1 MVKKTIKKKL
11 TEALKLKI
19 RNEFV
24 QGIEKNN
31 QRIYPTLDD
40 LIKKHKVAQSTI
52 YRVARSDKWKVQ
64 RDQFQQEFVKRLD
77 EQRSKDMLTKSK
89 QFDDQSITLAN
100 ALYATVGQTIQQN
113 NSNLKQNKKGLI
125 PTQINALANALV
137 TAQRIAKLALGEA
150 THNIDATVNENN
162 DAFRR
167 AMELLDSVEESRSQS
182 DRTTH

>member
-1 MVKKTIKKKL
+1 
-11 TEALKLKI
+11 
-19 RNEFV
+19 
-24 QGIEKNN
+24 
-31 QRIYPTLDD
+31 
-40 LIKKHKVAQSTI
+40 
-52 YRVARSDKWKVQ
+52 
-64 RDQFQQEFVKRLD
+64 
-77 EQRSKDMLTKSK
+77 MLTKSK